1 MVISS
6 KIDSDLHLTAEYAS
20 KAFANYKNILVL
32 DYVYILKYRVEQNI

>member
-20 KAFANYKNILVL
+20 KAFANYRNRLAL